1 MWKVKLFFLVF
12 ALVGGMG
19 GIFYVKN
26 LQSQLVIS
34 EMNNAKLNEGIEMQK
49 ELLIQKENDFKAITE
64 ANNNLL
70 LSNRQLE
77 EDNQRLD
84 QKFNKIN
91 ASGKQRDIGNLA
103 VQKPRSVEAILNK
116 QAVERT
122 RCFEIAQGS
131 PLTEEETNA
140 TKKSQINSECTSQ
153 ANPNYVG
160 Y

>member
-26 LQSQLVIS
+26 LQSQLQIS
-34 EMNNAKLNEGIEMQK
+34 EMNNAKLNEGIELQK

-70 LSNRQLE
+70 ETNTQLQADNRA
-77 EDNQRLD
+77 LD

>member
-1 MWKVKLFFLVF
+1 
-12 ALVGGMG
+12 MG

-103 VQKPRSVEAILNK
+103 VQKPKSIEMILNK
-116 QAVERT
+116 QQVERA

-131 PLTEEETNA
+131 PLTELEKNA

>member
-1 MWKVKLFFLVF
+1 
-12 ALVGGMG
+12 
-19 GIFYVKN
+19 
-26 LQSQLVIS
+26 
-34 EMNNAKLNEGIEMQK
+34 MNNAKLNEGIEMQK

-103 VQKPRSVEAILNK
+103 VQKPKSIEMILNK
-116 QAVERT
+116 QQVERA

-131 PLTEEETNA
+131 PLTELEKNA

>member
-34 EMNNAKLNEGIEMQK
+34 EMNNAMQK

-103 VQKPRSVEAILNK
+103 VQKPKSIEMILNK
-116 QAVERT
+116 QQVERA

-131 PLTEEETNA
+131 PLTELEKNA